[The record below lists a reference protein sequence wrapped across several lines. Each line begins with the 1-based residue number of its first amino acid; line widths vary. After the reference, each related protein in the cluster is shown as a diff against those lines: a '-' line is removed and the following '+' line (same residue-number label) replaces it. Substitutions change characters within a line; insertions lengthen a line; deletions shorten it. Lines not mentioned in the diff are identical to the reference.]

1 MKINHIGLSNMNPYN
16 RNTNNINKEN
26 QTLGKTADK
35 IEIST
40 VAKEMQQISQYTTE
54 RQEKVAEIKLQVE
67 NGTYKI
73 NPQEVAKSVYRFY
86 FQK

>member
-26 QTLGKTADK
+26 QKLGKSTDK

-40 VAKEMQQISQYTTE
+40 AAKEMQQISQYATE
-54 RQEKVAEIKLQVE
+54 RQEKVAEIKRQVE

-73 NPQEVAKSVYRFY
+73 NPQEVAKSVYRYY